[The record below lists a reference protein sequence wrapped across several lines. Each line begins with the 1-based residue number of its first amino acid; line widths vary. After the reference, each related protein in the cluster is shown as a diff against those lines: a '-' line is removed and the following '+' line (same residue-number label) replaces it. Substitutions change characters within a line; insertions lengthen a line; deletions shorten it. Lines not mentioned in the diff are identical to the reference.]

1 MARLGDLYIAV
12 MDSRSA
18 AHVLNQIASYLEL
31 SGTPRFKAR
40 AFQRAARSVLALG
53 ADDLTPLLKSGEL
66 QKTPNVGP
74 ATVSILKELIETG
87 ESSYLDRLS
96 ENVPRGLIQMARVP
110 GLGVDKVKLIHR
122 ELGVEN
128 LDQLEQ
134 AARDGRLAKLPRFG
148 PRTAERILAGIAF
161 ARDSGRRTL
170 YHRGLM
176 QAVVLADHVSR
187 HPDVTEAL
195 IAGSVRRHHETI
207 GDIDIVAICSA
218 DPLEVA
224 RSFTNA
230 PAVKEVVEKGPRVS
244 IRFVDD
250 TRMDLWCV
258 APGDAALALWR
269 ATGSAD
275 HIVQLTSFAD
285 ARGFTLRE
293 LELVNP
299 KGRAVKL
306 ESESDFFEALGLDD
320 IPPELRE
327 GLGEIE
333 AAASGSLPDLI
344 VSEDI
349 KGALHCHSTYSDGS
363 ASIAEMAQAAKDRGW
378 KYIGITDHSQAAFY
392 AGGMK
397 RDKILRQHEEIDELN
412 EGTRGFRILKG
423 IECDILPSGDLD
435 YGDDLLDRFDYI
447 VGSVHSQF
455 RMDEPAMTT
464 RILKAMD
471 DPRLTILGHATGRLL
486 LSRDAYAVDVDAVID
501 KAADNGTVL
510 ELNCDPHRMDLDWLH
525 CKAAAERGVMIE
537 IGPDAHS
544 ESELDNVESGVGMA
558 RKAWL
563 TKDDVLNAQ
572 PVKDV
577 LKAARRKKQRR

>member
-1 MARLGDLYIAV
+1 
-12 MDSRSA
+12 MDSRTA

-31 SGTPRFKAR
+31 SGTPRFKSR
-40 AFQRAARSVLALG
+40 AFQRAARSILALG
-53 ADDLTPLLKSGEL
+53 ADDLAPLLKSGEL

-74 ATVSILKELIETG
+74 ATLSIIKELIETG

-96 ENVPRGLIQMARVP
+96 EEIPRGLIQMARVP

-128 LDQLEQ
+128 LEQLEQ

-176 QAVVLADHVSR
+176 HAVVLADHVSR
-187 HPDVTEAL
+187 HPDVTEAV
-195 IAGSVRRHHETI
+195 IAGTVRRHHETI
-207 GDIDIVAICSA
+207 GDIDIVAVCTA
-218 DPLEVA
+218 DPVDVA
-224 RSFTNA
+224 RSFTDG
-230 PAVKEVVEKGPRVS
+230 PAVKEVVENGPRIS
-244 IRFVDD
+244 IRYVDD
-250 TRMDLWCV
+250 TRMDLWCASRKESAV
-258 APGDAALALWR
+258 TLWR

-275 HIVQLTSFAD
+275 HIVQLASFAD
-285 ARGFTLRE
+285 ARGFTLKE
-293 LELVNP
+293 SELVDP
-299 KGRAVKL
+299 KGRVVKL

-333 AAASGSLPDLI
+333 AAASGSLPELI

-349 KGALHCHSTYSDGS
+349 KGALHCHSTYSDGG
-363 ASIAEMAQAAKDRGW
+363 ATIEEMAGAARDRGW

-392 AGGMK
+392 AGGLK
-397 RDKILRQHEEIDELN
+397 RDKVLRQHEEIDELN
-412 EGTRGFRILKG
+412 SNMKGFRILKG

-435 YGDDLLDRFDYI
+435 YGDDLLDRFDYV

-455 RMDEPAMTT
+455 KMDEATMTA
-464 RILKAMD
+464 RVLKAMD

-486 LSRDAYAVDVDAVID
+486 LSRDAYAVDVEAVIE
-501 KAADNGTVL
+501 KAAENGTVL
-510 ELNCDPHRMDLDWLH
+510 EHNCDPHRMDLDWLH
-525 CKAAAERGVMIE
+525 CKAAKERGVMIE

-544 ESELDNVESGVGMA
+544 EAELDNVESGVGMA

-563 TKDDVLNAQ
+563 TRDDVLNAQ
-572 PVKDV
+572 PVRSV
-577 LKAARRKKQRR
+577 LAIARRKKGKR

>member
-1 MARLGDLYIAV
+1 
-12 MDSRSA
+12 MDSRTA

-40 AFQRAARSVLALG
+40 AFQRAARSILALG

-96 ENVPRGLIQMARVP
+96 ENIPRGLIQMVRVP

-195 IAGSVRRHHETI
+195 IAGTVRRHHETI
-207 GDIDIVAICSA
+207 GDIDIVAICTV
-218 DPLEVA
+218 DPVTVA
-224 RSFTNA
+224 RSFTDMA
-230 PAVKEVVEKGPRVS
+230 AVKEVVENGPRVS
-244 IRFVDD
+244 IQYVDD

-258 APGDAALALWR
+258 REDGAAVTLWR

-275 HIVQLTSFAD
+275 HIVQLTSYAE
-285 ARGFTLRE
+285 ARGFTLKE
-293 LELVNP
+293 SELVNP
-299 KGRAVKL
+299 KGGTVKL
-306 ESESDFFEALGLDD
+306 KSESDFFEALGLDD

-327 GLGEIE
+327 GHGEIE
-333 AAASGSLPDLI
+333 AAASGSLPELI
-344 VSEDI
+344 TSEDI
-349 KGALHCHSTYSDGS
+349 KGALHCHSDYSDGG
-363 ASIAEMAQAAKDRGW
+363 ATIEEMAQAAKDRGW

-392 AGGMK
+392 AGGLK
-397 RDKILRQHEEIDELN
+397 RDKVLRQHEEIDELN
-412 EGTRGFRILKG
+412 AGIKGFRILKG

-435 YGDDLLDRFDYI
+435 YGDDLLDRFDYV

-455 RMDEPAMTT
+455 KMDEAAMTS

-486 LSRDAYAVDVDAVID
+486 LSRDAYAVDVEAVIE
-501 KAADNGTVL
+501 KAAENGTVL

-525 CKAAAERGVMIE
+525 CKSAKERGVMIE

-544 ESELDNVESGVGMA
+544 EAELDNVESGVGMA

-572 PVKDV
+572 TAKNV
-577 LKAARRKKQRR
+577 LAVAKRKKRKR

>member
-1 MARLGDLYIAV
+1 
-12 MDSRSA
+12 MDSRTA

-40 AFQRAARSVLALG
+40 AFQRAARSILALG

-96 ENVPRGLIQMARVP
+96 ENIPRGLIQMARVP

-122 ELGVEN
+122 ELAVEN

-176 QAVVLADHVSR
+176 QAVVLADQVSR
-187 HPDVTEAL
+187 HPDVTKAL
-195 IAGSVRRHHETI
+195 IAGTVRRHHDTI
-207 GDIDIVAICSA
+207 GDIDIVAICTA
-218 DPLEVA
+218 DPVTVA
-224 RSFTNA
+224 RSFTDMA
-230 PAVKEVVEKGPRVS
+230 AVKEVVENGPRVS
-244 IRFVDD
+244 IRYVDD

-258 APGDAALALWR
+258 RKEEAAITLWR

-275 HIVQLTSFAD
+275 HIIQLTSFAD
-285 ARGFTLRE
+285 ARGFTLKE
-293 LELVNP
+293 SELVNP
-299 KGRAVKL
+299 KGRTVKL
-306 ESESDFFEALGLDD
+306 ESESDFFESLGLDG

-333 AAASGSLPDLI
+333 AAASGSLPDL
-344 VSEDI
+344 VTSEDI
-349 KGALHCHSTYSDGS
+349 KGALHCHSTYSDGG
-363 ASIAEMAQAAKDRGW
+363 ATIEEMAQAARDRGW

-392 AGGMK
+392 AGGLK
-397 RDKILRQHEEIDELN
+397 REKVLQQHEE
-412 EGTRGFRILKG
+412 
-423 IECDILPSGDLD
+423 ILPSGDLD
-435 YGDDLLDRFDYI
+435 YGDDLLDRFDYV

-455 RMDEPAMTT
+455 KMGEAAMTS

-486 LSRDAYAVDVDAVID
+486 LSRDAYAVDVEAVIE
-501 KAADNGTVL
+501 KAAENGTVL

-525 CKAAAERGVMIE
+525 CKAAKERGVMIE

-544 ESELDNVESGVGMA
+544 EGELDNVESGVGMA

-563 TKDDVLNAQ
+563 TKDDILNAQ
-572 PVKDV
+572 PAKTV
-577 LKAARRKKQRR
+577 LAIAKRKKAKR